1 MVSFP
6 TATSALLW
14 AFAVQAQLLE
24 VQWPSEIL
32 NSVAGKEIFD
42 NDQNLIFRGLSVRMG
57 IHWGNPVC
65 ENDPV
70 TKRMDYFGPM
80 VNKASRISSVAD
92 GGQIA
97 VSTDFI
103 SEIQR
108 YWEAF
113 PESDRSGSTGSEDT
127 FDNDLFAQTI
137 RRELNSLSLQGY
149 EIKDMGEKKL
159 KGLENPEFIYLMY
172 PHSLAGRIYHQPRL
186 QIDTVEEKE
195 DVKAPTAHEAKTEET
210 PAKEWV
216 TKLAIEPESVW
227 ALWKLSL
234 RLEMLCTQLEEG
246 MDASLRVP
254 HLEIMEKTKI
264 IGGEVSDE
272 FLIGFLT
279 HLVTRTEVSFGLP
292 SLFQM

>member
-1 MVSFP
+1 
-6 TATSALLW
+6 
-14 AFAVQAQLLE
+14 
-24 VQWPSEIL
+24 
-32 NSVAGKEIFD
+32 
-42 NDQNLIFRGLSVRMG
+42 
-57 IHWGNPVC
+57 
-65 ENDPV
+65 
-70 TKRMDYFGPM
+70 MDYFGPM

-103 SEIQR
+103 SEIHR

-113 PESDRSGSTGSEDT
+113 PDSDRSGSTGSEDT
-127 FDNDLFAQTI
+127 FENDLFAQTI

-186 QIDTVEEKE
+186 QIDVVEEKE
-195 DVKAPTAHEAKTEET
+195 DIKAPPTQEVKTEET
-210 PAKEWV
+210 HAKEWV

-246 MDASLRVP
+246 KDALLRGP
-254 HLEIMEKTKI
+254 NLEMMEKTKI
-264 IGGEVSDE
+264 MGGEVSDE

-279 HLVTRTEVSFGLP
+279 HLVTRTEVSYSILFVFNSLCYALSFSLLISCKKDRHINTLHP
-292 SLFQM
+292 STRPSTRLHAKAVRPGITHE